1 MHGACVCVCLC
12 LCLCL
17 CLSGRKTMF
26 FLGPKA
32 SPIANIV
39 YTELDFRTRPSSEG
53 TYSRPPQVFRKAKTA
68 KHRKYSEPSPRTPLY
83 PH

>member
-1 MHGACVCVCLC
+1 MLYRGYHFLIMGAVVSRTML
-12 LCLCL
+12 LLL
-17 CLSGRKTMF
+17 SISGRKTMF

-53 TYSRPPQVFRKAKTA
+53 T
-68 KHRKYSEPSPRTPLY
+68 
-83 PH
+83 